1 MVNPFISKL
10 VLLQERLD
18 LEKAR
23 LKYLLIPIRDV
34 FLWMDRKCIL
44 LEIMFEKLNCQE
56 KEQEE
61 LSKYFIMGQ
70 QDNFG
75 LMEYY
80 MN

>member
-44 LEIMFEKLNCQE
+44 LEIMF
-56 KEQEE
+56 
-61 LSKYFIMGQ
+61 LSLIHI
-70 QDNFG
+70 
-75 LMEYY
+75 
-80 MN
+80 